1 MMRRLA
7 ALALL
12 VFVAAGPIHADVA
25 PFPSWRLAANGT
37 IVRAVQAG
45 DTVFVGGSFTKIGR
59 GLPSFSAR
67 LDPATLALTRLTG
80 CAMRGGQL
88 VAGPYVDYPA
98 SLSDGDGPF
107 VVPGT
112 TVFVRV
118 GPDCRFDRRFRVE
131 LPNGAWASD
140 ASLIAPVGD
149 HIYLSAFA
157 WTGSPSSPSNTYVV
171 EADRTTGALRRFWR
185 MADSGVRIVGTVAD
199 GRILA
204 RRIDGLGGMTL
215 GWFDPSQGA
224 FQAVRTLSTD
234 WSVLHAGDVVLTRR
248 FTGADAELTAFD
260 AVTLA
265 PLVQWPV
272 VRGAPTITP
281 VVASGA
287 GRVYIAARDVTVDGV
302 AAPRL
307 LAFDSAT
314 GARLA
319 GFTAPGWF
327 DDPGG
332 SFVML
337 VVAGSRLLV
346 FGDFAPGAPR
356 DTAAA
361 LDVATGAL
369 DPWTWSYAATPGS
382 VLGGNVY
389 FTDIAAAERVS
400 RIHLAAID
408 ERSGALLPW
417 VASPPPPTAVTALA
431 IDAEGGQVY
440 AGWSGALRRFDV
452 ATAAQDAIWG
462 VVLGPENGLSSAAPS
477 ALAILQNV
485 VYAVGGFDEA
495 REIAAGAFQPREGA
509 VAITIGGTITPWR
522 PMLASQCVLIPKPP
536 LFGPCIS
543 DLRAV
548 DGRLVMRGVVRR
560 LQAPNE
566 PARTLMAVDAT
577 TGAVDPFLP
586 AVTTPVAAIAP
597 DGATLYAVAQL
608 SSPTLVRVEAA
619 TGARIIAPLTRASS
633 LAIRTG
639 RAYADVERDT
649 SSGMTTGNPKSW
661 LRPFALAA
669 GVLDA
674 GSAWDWHA
682 EIANAAPQPP
692 VGLTADVVGP
702 RVTLR
707 WSPGAGDLAALVA
720 PPPVGGTAATSYVVS
735 ASLTPGGPA
744 VATFETASPDPTW
757 SIDAPPGTFWV
768 RVAGRNQFGTSTPSA
783 AVAVQVS
790 PSAPEPPSATR
801 VVVTSGVVRI
811 EWQAPPRG
819 WPATS
824 YLLEAGSAPGL
835 SDIGTLPRSVTSF
848 QAAVP
853 PGRYVVR
860 VRAVNASGAGVPG
873 DEVIVDVP

>member
-1 MMRRLA
+1 MRRLA

-12 VFVAAGPIHADVA
+12 VLLATWPLQADVA
-25 PFPSWRLAANGT
+25 PFPSWRLAANGA

-67 LDPATLALTRLTG
+67 LDPATFALTPLAG
-80 CAMRGGQL
+80 CATRGGQL
-88 VAGPYVDYPA
+88 VAGPYVDFPA
-98 SLSDGDGPF
+98 SLADGDGPF
-107 VVPGT
+107 AVPAT
-112 TVFVRV
+112 TEFVRV

-131 LPNGAWASD
+131 LPTGVFVSD
-140 ASLIAPVGD
+140 PSSLAEVGD
-149 HIYLSAFA
+149 RVYLSAFIS
-157 WTGSPSSPSNTYVV
+157 TGVSSSPLNTYVV
-171 EADRTTGALRRFWR
+171 EADRTTGAVRRFWQ
-185 MADSGVRIVGTVAD
+185 MADSGVRIVGTVAG
-199 GRILA
+199 GRVLA
-204 RRIDGLGGMTL
+204 KSLDGLGGTTL
-215 GWFDPSQGA
+215 GWFDSSQGA
-224 FQAVRTLSTD
+224 FQAARTLSPGS
-234 WSVLHAGDVVLTRR
+234 SVLHAGDVVLTSHI
-248 FTGADAELTAFD
+248 TGARAELAAFD

-272 VRGAPTITP
+272 VRAVLTAAPVI
-281 VVASGA
+281 ASGG
-287 GRVYIAARDVTVDGV
+287 GRVYVAGQDVTVDGV

-314 GARLA
+314 GARLG
-319 GFTAPGWF
+319 GFTPPGWF
-327 DDPGG
+327 DDPAG
-332 SFVML
+332 SFAML

-361 LDVATGAL
+361 LNGATGAL
-369 DPWTWSYAATPGS
+369 DPWTWTYAATPGS
-382 VLGGNVY
+382 VLGGHVY
-389 FTDIAAAERVS
+389 FTDIAVADRVS
-400 RIHLAAID
+400 RTHLAAID

-417 VASPPPPTAVTALA
+417 VASPTPPAAVTALE
-431 IDAEGGQVY
+431 IDAGSGQLY
-440 AGWSGALRRFDV
+440 AGWSGALRRFDL

-462 VVLGPENGLSSAAPS
+462 VDLSGLSSAAPS
-477 ALAILQNV
+477 ALAMLQNV
-485 VYAVGGFDEA
+485 VYAVGGFEAA
-495 REIAAGAFQPREGA
+495 RETAAGALQPREGA
-509 VAITIGGTITPWR
+509 VAVTTGGTITSWR

-577 TGAVDPFLP
+577 IGAVDPFLP
-586 AVTTPVAAIAP
+586 AVTSPVAAIAP

-608 SSPTLVRVEAA
+608 SSPTLVRVDAA
-619 TGARIIAPLTRASS
+619 SGARIVAPLTRSSS
-633 LAIRTG
+633 LAIRAG

-649 SSGMTTGNPKSW
+649 VSGTTTGNPKSW
-661 LRPFALAA
+661 LRPFTLAA

-674 GSAWDWHA
+674 GSAWDWHG
-682 EIANAAPQPP
+682 EIATAAPQPP
-692 VGLTADVVGP
+692 VDLTADVLGP

-707 WSPGAGDLAALVA
+707 WSPGAGDLAAFVA
-720 PPPVGGTAATSYVVS
+720 PPPVGGTAATSYVVA

-744 VATFETASPDPTW
+744 VAAFDTASPATTW
-757 SIDAPPGTFWV
+757 SIAAPLGTFWV
-768 RVAGRNQFGTSTPSA
+768 RVAGRNQFGIGAPSS

-790 PSAPEPPSATR
+790 PSAPEPPMATR
-801 VVVTSGVVRI
+801 VVVASGVARV

-835 SDIGTLPRSVTSF
+835 SDIGTLPLSVTSF

-853 PGRYVVR
+853 PGRYYVR
-860 VRAVNASGAGVPG
+860 VRAVNASGAGAPG